1 MNNNI
6 NEILNE
12 ALNKLQTATLEQIEK
27 GVKSLAE
34 VIKSEIR

>member
-12 ALNKLQTATLEQIEK
+12 ALNKLQTAELVDIEN
-27 GVKSLAE
+27 
-34 VIKSEIR
+34 IKVEY